1 MDPSGR
7 KNKLEE
13 LLARVRERGSGLHR
27 AVGPAGES
35 AELEAARSGL
45 VPQVEAAS
53 RAPYGARRSS
63 PGFALDVGSIGP
75 GPLIEDE
82 ELEQIASR
90 RSLDRYVEATLG
102 DDEPS
107 VPFTEEGEGWEPEA
121 LELERS
127 DEAPAVAEA
136 PERAEPRPT
145 QEAPATT
152 AAEEADFELVHELGR
167 EPQTFDA
174 GAAPQLRKRS
184 SYTEL
189 PPLPFS
195 PFPSDRPPRLAEP
208 TEPAEPADPFGDLDT
223 TGPQALPL
231 DVPWE
236 TLAKQLRGRR
246 RSGEFRI
253 DEASAPA
260 TSAAAQPASATIEPA
275 AHARAEAERGEVPPS
290 AAEHEEQAER
300 EQPAHTEA
308 AGAQSEGATASE
320 EARDGEPPAS
330 RPRSIEPGAVESA
343 SPPPLASEPPDAIA
357 GEPSF
362 LRSARRTRRARRSR
376 SSTWLPLAGIAVLGL
391 LALWWTRSDGRSRT
405 PTRATAS
412 AEPELGRNAP
422 SAEPSHEA
430 RRVSPS
436 ESTAASA
443 QAALVSA
450 SPPTVAATTVAPQGS
465 AGPATNG
472 SAEAAPSGDTSDTP
486 PNEPLGEAEGWLR
499 VRGRRFSVYLNGG
512 LAGATGQWIRT
523 ACGVRHL
530 RLAHVDPPPRGRS
543 FPWWVD
549 DGGPVVVPCGASVTV
564 EVDPGGRR

>member
-27 AVGPAGES
+27 AVRPSEESAALDAELSGPAPL
-35 AELEAARSGL
+35 AEVA
-45 VPQVEAAS
+45 V
-53 RAPYGARRSS
+53 RAPHGARRSS
-63 PGFALDVGSIGP
+63 PSFALDVESIGP

-90 RSLDRYVEATLG
+90 RSLDRYVEAALG

-121 LELERS
+121 LELDRS
-127 DEAPAVAEA
+127 DDAAPVAEA
-136 PERAEPRPT
+136 PAQAELPP
-145 QEAPATT
+145 APA
-152 AAEEADFELVHELGR
+152 AEVASIAEQPELEPVQELGR
-167 EPQTFDA
+167 DHGASSAE
-174 GAAPQLRKRS
+174 AAPELRKRE
-184 SYTEL
+184 SYSEL
-189 PPLPFS
+189 PPLPLS
-195 PFPSDRPPRLAEP
+195 PFPSDPPPRLAAP
-208 TEPAEPADPFGDLDT
+208 AGPAEPADPFGDLDT

-253 DEASAPA
+253 DEASAT
-260 TSAAAQPASATIEPA
+260 TSASAGAQPASSATEAVTEARERPEAARDEAPSTGLEHGAAPERNEPTLAEA
-275 AHARAEAERGEVPPS
+275 AEAPSARAPS
-290 AAEHEEQAER
+290 
-300 EQPAHTEA
+300 
-308 AGAQSEGATASE
+308 SE
-320 EARDGEPPAS
+320 EARDREPPPS
-330 RPRSIEPGAVESA
+330 EPPSVESGAAEPA

-357 GEPSF
+357 GEPSL

-376 SSTWLPLAGIAVLGL
+376 SSTWLPLAGIAL
-391 LALWWTRSDGRSRT
+391 LALLAVWWTRSDGAKRSPAR
-405 PTRATAS
+405 PTAS
-412 AEPELGRNAP
+412 AAPELRQAP
-422 SAEPSHEA
+422 LGVQPAPEP
-430 RRVSPS
+430 RRASPS
-436 ESTAASA
+436 QTAALSA
-443 QAALVSA
+443 PAALISA
-450 SPPTVAATTVAPQGS
+450 SSPSVGAPASASAATTGA
-465 AGPATNG
+465 AD
-472 SAEAAPSGDTSDTP
+472 AAPNGDASPTP
-486 PNEPLGEAEGWLR
+486 PTEPLGEAEGWLR

-549 DGGPVVVPCGASVTV
+549 EGGPVVVPCGASTTV